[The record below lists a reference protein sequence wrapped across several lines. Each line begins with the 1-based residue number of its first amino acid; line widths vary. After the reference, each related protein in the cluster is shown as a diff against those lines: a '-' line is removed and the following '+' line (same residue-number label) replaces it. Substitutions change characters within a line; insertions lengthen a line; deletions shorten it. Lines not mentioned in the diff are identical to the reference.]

1 VAVFIYLQLSQID
14 FVSTVLVTD
23 LVTAA
28 TFLLI
33 VGGCLL
39 VVAALVGFVAVATKR
54 PQVIAAVRCS
64 VGS

>member
-1 VAVFIYLQLSQID
+1 MAVFIHLQLSHVY

-28 TFLLI
+28 TFLFI

-54 PQVIAAVRCS
+54 PPVIAAVRRS
-64 VGS
+64 IAS